1 MLAEP
6 APSTT
11 PTPAAPCLDDTVCN
25 YIFDRTGN
33 EWLAAGGYYLLVKP
47 ARIVLIIL
55 IAIVI
60 RHIAIKMVDRVASS
74 ASEGK
79 GSGLLRP
86 LRERIPMPAREATG
100 LRLERR
106 RQRSEALASVLNSV
120 ASVSI
125 FAVAA
130 MMVLAEL
137 GVNLAPLIASAGI
150 VGVAFGFGA
159 QNLVRDFIAGLF
171 MLLEDQYGVGDTIDV
186 GDVSGT
192 VESVGLRITT
202 VRDESGVL
210 WYVRNGEIT
219 RIGNL
224 SQGWSRV
231 IIDLSVAVDS
241 DIEEVEKAM
250 LDTAKGLAKDPK
262 WRTRILEQPE
272 VWGLESISG
281 DALVIRLVMKT
292 RANAKDDVARELRM
306 RLKHAVDEMGIT
318 LPALNTIMPTGI
330 EGALRVRGANP
341 PKTKPNPVAPAA
353 VERPVWRPKRTSKKS
368 QPQPGGDAAPGTPP
382 EGTP

>member
-1 MLAEP
+1 MLAEV
-6 APSTT
+6 APTT
-11 PTPAAPCLDDTVCN
+11 SPTPEPPCLDDAVCN
-25 YIFDRTGN
+25 FIYDRTGN
-33 EWLAAGGYYLLVKP
+33 EWMAAGGYYLLVKP
-47 ARIVLIIL
+47 ARIVLIVL
-55 IAIVI
+55 IAMII
-60 RHIAIKMVDRVASS
+60 RHIAIKMVNRVAAS
-74 ASEGK
+74 ASEGR

-86 LRERIPMPAREATG
+86 LRERIPTPAREATG

-210 WYVRNGEIT
+210 WYVRNGEIS
-219 RIGNL
+219 RVGNK
-224 SQGWSRV
+224 SQGWA
-231 IIDLSVAVDS
+231 LVAVDVPVGYS
-241 DIEEVEKAM
+241 VVDRATAVLQEAAEALAAEREYADDLLDPPRVLGVEQVTPEGAV
-250 LDTAKGLAKDPK
+250 LRVTV
-262 WRTRILEQPE
+262 RTMPE
-272 VWGLESISG
+272 
-281 DALVIRLVMKT
+281 AQQRL
-292 RANAKDDVARELRM
+292 ARELRR
-306 RLKHAVDEMGIT
+306 RLNDAIEAAGLSGRTKVNVDG
-318 LPALNTIMPTGI
+318 
-330 EGALRVRGANP
+330 GAR
-341 PKTKPNPVAPAA
+341 
-353 VERPVWRPKRTSKKS
+353 
-368 QPQPGGDAAPGTPP
+368 GGDGPT
-382 EGTP
+382 

>member
-1 MLAEP
+1 MLAEEAPTSPP
-6 APSTT
+6 AP
-11 PTPAAPCLDDTVCN
+11 PCVDDTVCN
-25 YIFDRTGN
+25 FIYDRTGN

-55 IAIVI
+55 IAMVI
-60 RHIAIKMVDRVASS
+60 RHIAIKMVNRVASS

-79 GSGLLRP
+79 GTGLLRP
-86 LRERIPMPAREATG
+86 LRDRMPTPVREATG

-106 RQRSEALASVLNSV
+106 RQRAEALASVLNSV
-120 ASVSI
+120 VSVSI

-186 GDVSGT
+186 GEVSGT

-210 WYVRNGEIT
+210 WYVRNGEIS
-219 RIGNL
+219 RVGNK
-224 SQGWSRV
+224 SQGWA
-231 IIDLSVAVDS
+231 LVAVDVAVGYS
-241 DIEEVEKAM
+241 VVDRATAVLQEAAEALAAEREYADDLLDPPRVLGVEQVTPEGAV
-250 LDTAKGLAKDPK
+250 LRVTV
-262 WRTRILEQPE
+262 RTMPE
-272 VWGLESISG
+272 
-281 DALVIRLVMKT
+281 AQHRLV
-292 RANAKDDVARELRM
+292 RELRR
-306 RLKHAVDEMGIT
+306 RLYDAI
-318 LPALNTIMPTGI
+318 
-330 EGALRVRGANP
+330 
-341 PKTKPNPVAPAA
+341 
-353 VERPVWRPKRTSKKS
+353 
-368 QPQPGGDAAPGTPP
+368 DAAGLSGRARAGADGGARDPGRPT
-382 EGTP
+382 

>member
-186 GDVSGT
+186 GEVSGT
-192 VESVGLRITT
+192 VEAVGLRITT

-210 WYVRNGEIT
+210 WYVRNGEIS
-219 RIGNL
+219 RVGNK
-224 SQGWSRV
+224 SQGWA
-231 IIDLSVAVDS
+231 LVAVDVPVGYS
-241 DIEEVEKAM
+241 VVDRATDVLQEA
-250 LDTAKGLAKDPK
+250 ANALAAEREYADDVINP
-262 WRTRILEQPE
+262 PE
-272 VWGLESISG
+272 VLGVEQVTPEGAILRVTVRTMPE
-281 DALVIRLVMKT
+281 AQQRL
-292 RANAKDDVARELRM
+292 ARELRR
-306 RLKHAVDEMGIT
+306 RLTDA
-318 LPALNTIMPTGI
+318 I
-330 EGALRVRGANP
+330 EAAGLSGR
-341 PKTKPNPVAPAA
+341 TPAA
-353 VERPVWRPKRTSKKS
+353 SAARADGAPDV
-368 QPQPGGDAAPGTPP
+368 GGPT
-382 EGTP
+382 